1 MLLPQAPNNKST
13 VNKSIIMAGS
23 ILPQD
28 ASRML
33 LLQTLH
39 IN

>member
-1 MLLPQAPNNKST
+1 
-13 VNKSIIMAGS
+13 MAGS
-23 ILPQD
+23 MLPQD

-39 IN
+39 SKLTIEINK